1 MGSRTQASSGAG
13 VEGLRLLRARID
25 AVNRRLLAVLEER
38 ATLVLEI
45 AEHKAAQGVP
55 SFDRRREEQMLRQ
68 VSLEARGPLSPEE
81 LREVFSAVFRAS
93 LALQERVRATH
104 ERDRVPSRS
113 VP

>member
-1 MGSRTQASSGAG
+1 M
-13 VEGLRLLRARID
+13 LRERID

-38 ATLVLEI
+38 AALVLEI

-93 LALQERVRATH
+93 LALQERVRANHKREPAPT
-104 ERDRVPSRS
+104 RGVP
-113 VP
+113 